1 MKRDI
6 INKLTEKRYIGIN
19 VSAKEFIALFN
30 AILEDLIHRKRNSIE
45 VLLVPNNVI
54 NFGLTILDF
63 DDNIC
68 FNFET
73 FKLSRELM
81 VEFNKTFKSE
91 LADIEKIIIIENLH
105 EYLKFLYWEIIPKSV
120 IYDYFDFIREAY
132 YENSYYL
139 QTITPIYFNKSFMD
153 VLAYNYYDKTEF
165 YFYDIFFYLMLLSF
179 YYDRY

>member
-19 VSAKEFIALFN
+19 VSAEEFIALFN
-30 AILEDLIHRKRNSIE
+30 TILEDLIHRKRDSIK
-45 VLLVPNNVI
+45 VLLVSNNVI

-63 DDNIC
+63 NGDIFVNS
-68 FNFET
+68 ET
-73 FKLSRELM
+73 FELLRELM

-91 LADIEKIIIIENLH
+91 LADIEKIIIMENLH
-105 EYLKFLYWEIIPKSV
+105 ESLKFLCWEIIPEGV

-132 YENSYYL
+132 HESSYYL
-139 QTITPIYFNKSFMD
+139 QIITPIYFNESFID
-153 VLAYNYYDKTEF
+153 VLVYNYYDKTEF